1 MLWRKIWLNFPTVT
15 MMLSEDGHCA
25 SATVENRQSSY
36 RFNEHHINF
45 VQTGEPGARHLQTF
59 NE

>member
-1 MLWRKIWLNFPTVT
+1 
-15 MMLSEDGHCA
+15 MMLSEDGHRA